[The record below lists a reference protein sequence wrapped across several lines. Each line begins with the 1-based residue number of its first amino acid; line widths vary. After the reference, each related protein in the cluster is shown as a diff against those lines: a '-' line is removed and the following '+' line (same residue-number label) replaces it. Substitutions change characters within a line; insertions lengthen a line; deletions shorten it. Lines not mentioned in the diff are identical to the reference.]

1 MHINKNM
8 ENMSAGSVLL
18 ISNLSSNSTSTAI
31 KNQKLIKSMLLNM
44 RFVSFMCNFWTIIL
58 SLVMILEIGKK
69 LMKLRSDSSLTD
81 FEKQLKKKLY
91 ISTMFFATLIFV

>member
-1 MHINKNM
+1 M
-8 ENMSAGSVLL
+8 EDRSESIAFL
-18 ISNLSSNSTSTAI
+18 ITNVTTNSTTAI

-69 LMKLRSDSSLTD
+69 LIKLRSDSSLTD
-81 FEKQLKKKLY
+81 FEKKLK
-91 ISTMFFATLIFV
+91 

>member
-1 MHINKNM
+1 M
-8 ENMSAGSVLL
+8 EDRSESVALL
-18 ISNLSSNSTSTAI
+18 ISNVTANTTAAL

-81 FEKQLKKKLY
+81 FEKKLK
-91 ISTMFFATLIFV
+91 

>member
-1 MHINKNM
+1 M
-8 ENMSAGSVLL
+8 EDRSESFALL
-18 ISNLSSNSTSTAI
+18 ITNVTTNSTTAI

-69 LMKLRSDSSLTD
+69 LIKLRSDSSLTD
-81 FEKQLKKKLY
+81 FEKKLK
-91 ISTMFFATLIFV
+91 